1 MKRADDCPEQENLS
15 IPFGQFVKPAPGPGA
30 QNPRYAAHPCETHR
44 SKKENC
50 GGHPAI
56 PAYACRIQKKMELTK
71 TKTVSL
77 IRTKPHPAVIIAVG
91 AFAIF
96 FTGYQHIWSIYQPY
110 VMKLT
115 GWSSLASSM
124 NFYFS
129 LIFFVVGAIIGGRA
143 QDKTSPQ
150 ITILIGGL
158 LFPLSIFLSS
168 FALGSSPYLMYVFYG
183 AMHGLGSGTIYTTV
197 LSTAQKWFP
206 KRTGFASGIVVM
218 ANGLCGFILTP
229 FVKMT
234 LVNYTVQTS
243 FLIISGMIFVSWLLA
258 SLFMRNPETIC
269 LPEPAED
276 SAACK
281 KQYTTKEMLR
291 TPHFYLLMCIMML
304 GLVSYFLVSPV
315 SQTLQIGRGIPDA
328 VAVASV
334 MIGSLSNASCRFIL
348 PTLAD
353 RLGRIRLVLIVLV
366 SALAGIVLLAFATS
380 YQTTVAVIITYACY
394 GGIIGQFPS
403 LTSSLFGTKYSGGNY
418 GMVLIGFGLAAVLAP
433 SIMAATQEMGLS
445 DSVTFSVG
453 AVCLVLALVLL
464 LVLTRLIR
472 RTPLDPSDQRAR

>member
-1 MKRADDCPEQENLS
+1 LLLAGDFHKS
-15 IPFGQFVKPAPGPGA
+15 FGQHVRNHSSGPVFTGLPKEKYKVPQKGELQQTPKIA
-30 QNPRYAAHPCETHR
+30 QSGLTGRRIPPCM
-44 SKKENC
+44 KE
-50 GGHPAI
+50 I
-56 PAYACRIQKKMELTK
+56 MELTK
-71 TKTVSL
+71 TKTMSL
-77 IRTKPHPAVIIAVG
+77 FNVKPHPAVIIAVG
-91 AFAIF
+91 ALAIF

-115 GWSSLASSM
+115 GWDSLASSM

-158 LFPLSIFLSS
+158 LFPLSIFLSG
-168 FALGSSPYLMYVFYG
+168 FALGSTPFLMYVFYG

-206 KRTGFASGIVVM
+206 KKTGFATGIVVM

-234 LVNYTVQTS
+234 LVSFTVQTS
-243 FLIISGMIFVSWLLA
+243 FLIISGMIFVSWILA
-258 SLFMRNPETIC
+258 VLFLRNPDKISVA
-269 LPEPAED
+269 EPA
-276 SAACK
+276 AQKPVPAQ
-281 KQYTTKEMLR
+281 KQYTTKEMLA
-291 TPHFYLLMCIMML
+291 TPHFYILLGVMML

-328 VAVASV
+328 IAVASV
-334 MIGSLSNASCRFIL
+334 MIGSLSNASARFIL

-353 RLGRIRLVLIVLV
+353 RLGRTRLVLIVLA
-366 SALAGIVLLAFATS
+366 SALAGILLLVFSTS

-418 GMVLIGFGLAAVLAP
+418 GMVLIGFGLAAILAP
-433 SIMAATQEMGLS
+433 SFTAASQGLGLS
-445 DSVTFSVG
+445 DSAAFSIG
-453 AVCLVLALVLL
+453 AICLVLALLLL

-472 RTPLDPSDQRAR
+472 RKPLGNPTGWKTK